1 MKLQG
6 HQGAYGITRED
17 VLAMRVGGK
26 SRRDGRRVEGEAGAH
41 EGAPFC
47 VVLLAH
53 QVRIKPART
62 GGWRDQPV
70 GLVVAR

>member
-26 SRRDGRRVEGEAGAH
+26 SRRDGRRVEGEPGRTRARHFVSSRWPTKSGSSLLVQEAG
-41 EGAPFC
+41 GINQ
-47 VVLLAH
+47 L
-53 QVRIKPART
+53 
-62 GGWRDQPV
+62 
-70 GLVVAR
+70 GLS